1 MDCARRILA
10 ERLLVESSRR
20 ADSLVDG
27 AWMEALTA
35 SVIREVFGVVF
46 GQLGERIAL
55 IAHPAEKGDRGV
67 DGRRNAST
75 GCVSL
80 YDPAE

>member
-1 MDCARRILA
+1 
-10 ERLLVESSRR
+10 
-20 ADSLVDG
+20 
-27 AWMEALTA
+27 MEALTA